1 MNYSETLGVEFYILA
16 FVLSYTFQLLYYLI
30 KNKLNILKNEL
41 DPTNANSKLVRLLC
55 YVWLELFW
63 GEQKK
68 GVENMREI

>member
-41 DPTNANSKLVRLLC
+41 DSTNANSKLVRLLC

-63 GEQKK
+63 GGQKK

>member
-16 FVLSYTFQLLYYLI
+16 FVLSYTFQLLCYLI

-63 GEQKK
+63 GGQKK